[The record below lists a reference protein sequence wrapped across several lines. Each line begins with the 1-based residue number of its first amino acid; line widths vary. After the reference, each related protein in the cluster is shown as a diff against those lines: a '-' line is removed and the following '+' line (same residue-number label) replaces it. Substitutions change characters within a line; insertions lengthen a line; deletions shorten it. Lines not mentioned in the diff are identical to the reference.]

1 MQNIALVLAKMSEK
15 HFFPIFIK
23 IQINITSE
31 IRKEVYSYNSVALCD
46 HNQIL

>member
-15 HFFPIFIK
+15 HFFSFFIK